1 MSSIAILLGTGL
13 IKKEK
18 RVKEDLK
25 QEGKIK
31 FLRRSRRDASVENFL
46 RKVLGNGLLQV
57 EKKF

>member
-46 RKVLGNGLLQV
+46 RKVLGNGLLQI